1 VGVKGGG
8 VESKDLSRDLLVLI
22 IRSYFSC
29 VDDGVP
35 HDVWH
40 QTDPETSHT
49 LVGNDLF
56 VAVH

>member
-1 VGVKGGG
+1 MGVKGGR

-40 QTDPETSHT
+40 QADPETSHT
-49 LVGNDLF
+49 LFGNDLF